1 MKRPVTLALVASLLI
16 GATAFAGEVPRDA
29 LTTKMARN
37 VVYGDNH
44 RGDSNPGNDHR
55 GNDHRGNDRPGNDRP
70 DWNNRG
76 NDRHDADRHDWNNRG
91 NDSHDNERHDWNN
104 RGNDRHDNDRHD
116 WNDRPNDHGRND
128 YRGDWNRHPN
138 YWDNRSH
145 DHVDY
150 ARTRYHYGYYAP
162 PRGYY
167 YRTWYR
173 GDRLPYGWYSN
184 AYVVHDWHPYHLYAP
199 PYGYQWVRVGNDVV
213 LTALATGVVLDVL
226 YNIWY

>member
-1 MKRPVTLALVASLLI
+1 MKRPVTLALVASLLV
-16 GATAFAGEVPRDA
+16 GGSAFAKDVPRDA
-29 LTTKMARN
+29 LTTKMAKN

-44 RGDSNPGNDHR
+44 RPGSDRPGGDHR
-55 GNDHRGNDRPGNDRP
+55 GNDWNNHGNDRHDNNHR

-76 NDRHDADRHDWNNRG
+76 DTH
-91 NDSHDNERHDWNN
+91 
-104 RGNDRHDNDRHD
+104 HDNDRHD
-116 WNDRPNDHGRND
+116 WNDRPGDHGRND
-128 YRGDWNRHPN
+128 YRGYDHRRDDHDWNHYRNDWNRHPN

-150 ARTRYHYGYYAP
+150 ARTRYHYGHYVA

-167 YRTWYR
+167 SRTWYR

-184 AYVVHDWHPYHLYAP
+184 SYIVNDWHPYHLYAP

-226 YNIWY
+226 YNIWF

>member
-1 MKRPVTLALVASLLI
+1 MKRPVTLALVASMLF

-44 RGDSNPGNDHR
+44 RP
-55 GNDHRGNDRPGNDRP
+55 GNDRPGNDRP
-70 DWNNRG
+70 GNDHRG
-76 NDRHDADRHDWNNRG
+76 N
-91 NDSHDNERHDWNN
+91 DWNN

-116 WNDRPNDHGRND
+116 WNNRGNDRHGYDRHDNDRHD
-128 YRGDWNRHPN
+128 YDRHDDHDWNHYRSDWNRHPN

-150 ARTRYHYGYYAP
+150 ARSRYHYGYYAP

-167 YRTWYR
+167 HRTWYR

-184 AYVVHDWHPYHLYAP
+184 SYIVNDWHPYHLYAP

>member
-1 MKRPVTLALVASLLI
+1 MKRPVTLALVASLLV

-29 LTTKMARN
+29 LTTKMAKN

-44 RGDSNPGNDHR
+44 RGDSNPGNNH
-55 GNDHRGNDRPGNDRP
+55 HGNDRPGNDRP
-70 DWNNRG
+70 G
-76 NDRHDADRHDWNNRG
+76 NDRRDWNG
-91 NDSHDNERHDWNN
+91 HDSNN

-116 WNDRPNDHGRND
+116 WNDRPSDRGRNE
-128 YRGDWNRHPN
+128 YRHDDRDWNRHPN
-138 YWDNRSH
+138 NWDNRSH

-167 YRTWYR
+167 NRTWYR